1 MTLPLRKTAYP
12 QGVFTDFGP
21 GYKADRQAEPALAPA
36 PRLGQDTAGILGELG
51 VPAAEIEALAAAGVL
66 RCV

>member
-1 MTLPLRKTAYP
+1 ML
-12 QGVFTDFGP
+12 TDFGP

-51 VPAAEIEALAAAGVL
+51 VSATEIEALAAAGVV
-66 RCV
+66 RCLK